1 MHNFFITTAILMGF
15 IFSGCAT
22 NEGPEY
28 DGQSYSQM
36 KQIQIGTVVGH
47 RPVVISDT
55 GVGSFVG
62 AIVGGVLGSTV
73 GHGDGS
79 TLAALAGGLA
89 GSYAG
94 SEINKSDA
102 QELTVEL
109 NSSQVVVVVTK
120 GNEFH
125 TGDRVQII
133 KDGNNVAAVKKLQ

>member
-1 MHNFFITTAILMGF
+1 MVTLIALFIG
-15 IFSGCAT
+15 GCAT
-22 NEGPEY
+22 NKGPEY
-28 DGQSYSQM
+28 DGRSYSQM
-36 KQIQIGTVVGH
+36 KKIQIGTIVGH

-55 GVGSFVG
+55 GTGSFLG

-73 GHGDGS
+73 GRGNGR
-79 TLAALAGGLA
+79 TLATLAGGLA

-94 SEINKSDA
+94 GEVNKSDA

-109 NSSQVVVVVTK
+109 NNSNVVVVVTK